1 MSRKEDLFTVQN
13 AALRHPSEIFG
24 TTFENAGITTETLKF
39 SATPSFARLL
49 AQLNITLVVSREY
62 ENLLLALNSTNGKAI
77 DQTFFHIPHPSGIA
91 ADRKLNRLYVAATRN
106 PNAIVEFRCTASNL
120 ARLKIKPQA
129 RALLLPARSKYYP
142 GQYYFHDLVL
152 QNGKL
157 YANSVG
163 MNSIVPVNMDKAEV
177 EQPVWWPRCIERK
190 GKPDFAANYIQLN
203 SIALGKT
210 LRQSFFSASAAR
222 ISARRPG
229 HHNFPVDGTGVIF
242 SGASREPVLGGLTR
256 PHSARIHKGKI
267 WVANSGYGQVGYYK
281 DDKFVPA
288 FTFNGW
294 TRGLCF
300 IGDILFVG
308 VSRVLPRFRHYAPGI
323 KTKRHTCSVVAVN
336 LRTQKVI
343 GSIAFPYGNQVFAID
358 YLHYHKCK
366 GFPFRTAKESK
377 RDSDIF
383 AISL

>member
-1 MSRKEDLFTVQN
+1 MNRKEDIFAVQN
-13 AALRHPSEIFG
+13 AALRHPSQIFG
-24 TTFENAGITTETLKF
+24 TAFAHAGITSETLKF
-39 SATPSFARLL
+39 TATSSFARLL
-49 AQLNITLVVSREY
+49 AKLKITLLVSREY
-62 ENLLLALNSTNGKAI
+62 ENLLLALNSANGKKL
-77 DQTFFHIPHPSGIA
+77 DQTFFHVPHPSGIA

-106 PNAIVEFRCTASNL
+106 PNAIIEFRCTTSNL
-120 ARLKIKPQA
+120 ARLKIRPGPSG
-129 RALLLPARSKYYP
+129 LLIPSRSKYYP
-142 GQYYFHDLVL
+142 GQYYFHDLAL
-152 QNGKL
+152 RNGRL

-163 MNSIVPVNMDKAEV
+163 MNSIIPVSFDNAYV
-177 EQPVWWPRCIERK
+177 EDPVWWPKCIERM
-190 GKPDFAANYIQLN
+190 GKPDFTANYIQLN
-203 SIALGKT
+203 SIALGRT

-242 SGASREPVLGGLTR
+242 SGASREPVQGGLTR
-256 PHSARIHKGKI
+256 PHSARLHKGKI

-281 DDKFVPA
+281 EGKFVPA
-288 FTFNGW
+288 FAFNGW

-300 IGDILFVG
+300 IGDVLFVG

-336 LRTQKVI
+336 LRTEKII
-343 GSIAFPYGNQVFAID
+343 GSISFPYGNQIFAID
-358 YLHYHKCK
+358 YLQYAQCK
-366 GFPFRTAKESK
+366 GFPFRSASETK